1 MIYRSKTI
9 LFQLLFEHQF
19 IACLPREDFLPTQ
32 SAYNHNGR
40 HVKLNKV
47 IQFHSLFHNTLKI
60 YILYVFENIIFCRYV
75 L

>member
-47 IQFHSLFHNTLKI
+47 IQFHSLFLEEYIENIYSIYLKI
-60 YILYVFENIIFCRYV
+60 YSIYI
-75 L
+75 